1 MTETTSILEKKNTV
15 TIDGEDFEIWYDS
28 DFMNS
33 ETTLLFLKTMVEIT
47 EKGWCPSSLS
57 WCLDIDKCKVFYC
70 KNSNNEVVSGIVCFY
85 SAKNRTGW
93 ILMTF
98 TDPKHRQKGFNT
110 ILFNYVESY
119 FKSKGAKRISASVN
133 KNNSPRLIAS
143 LKNNRSIEYVI
154 LNKELV

>member
-1 MTETTSILEKKNTV
+1 MTETTPILEKKNTV

-85 SAKNRTGW
+85 SARNRTGW
-93 ILMTF
+93 VLLSF
-98 TDPKHRQKGFNT
+98 TDLKYRQKGFNKL
-110 ILFNYVESY
+110 LFKYVESY
-119 FKSKGAKRISASVN
+119 FKSKGARQISVTVN
-133 KNNSPRLIAS
+133 RNNSPRLVAS
-143 LKNNRSIEYVI
+143 QKNGLSINYVLMNKI
-154 LNKELV
+154 LV